1 MAPSNVAEAQAQAQD
16 TMSNIKSKAENL
28 KAQIPTSTDDL
39 PSADTVKETAKE
51 EVKKAASGLRS
62 LAGGAVGGICAVVVG
77 HPFDLVKVRLQTA
90 EKGVYSGAMDVVRK
104 TIAREGMF
112 RGLYAG
118 VSAPL
123 VGVTPMFA
131 VSFWGYDMGKKLVES
146 TTTVPV
152 VNNTPQYSI
161 AQISAAGFFSA
172 IPQTL
177 ITAPFERV
185 KIILQIQGQK
195 QLAPGEKPKYS
206 GGVDVVRQL
215 YKEGGIRSVFRG
227 SAMTLARD
235 GPGSAAY
242 FATYEYIKRSLSPKD
257 EHGNST
263 GQLSLPAVIAAGG
276 AAGVAMWIPVF
287 PVDTLKSRLQS
298 AAGNPTIGG
307 TLKELYGKGGIKA
320 FYPGFGPALARAVP
334 ANAATFLGVELAHK
348 AMNNMFG

>member
-1 MAPSNVAEAQAQAQD
+1 MSSSSSPVKQEQKQTPAAPNATIAQ
-16 TMSNIKSKAENL
+16 IKSF
-28 KAQIPTSTDDL
+28 
-39 PSADTVKETAKE
+39 V
-51 EVKKAASGLRS
+51 
-62 LAGGAVGGICAVVVG
+62 AGGAGGLCAVIVG

-90 EKGVYSGAMDVVRK
+90 EKGVYSGAIDVAKK
-104 TIAREGMF
+104 TIAREGLA

-131 VSFWGYDMGKKLVES
+131 VSFWGYDLGKTLVRNFS
-146 TTTVPV
+146 DVPV
-152 VNNTPQYSI
+152 LNGVHQYSI
-161 AQISAAGFFSA
+161 GQISTAGFFSA
-172 IPQTL
+172 IPMTL

-185 KIILQIQGQK
+185 KVLLQIQGQNPPP
-195 QLAPGEKPKYS
+195 PGQKPKYS

-242 FATYEYIKRSLSPKD
+242 FATYEYIKRSLTPKD
-257 EHGNST
+257 ADGNVT
-263 GQLSLPAVIAAGG
+263 GQLSLPAVVTAGA

-287 PVDTLKSRLQS
+287 PVDTIKSRLQS
-298 AAGNPTIGG
+298 AAGKPTIGG
-307 TLKELYGKGGIKA
+307 TISGLYASGGFKA
-320 FYPGFGPALARAVP
+320 FFPGFAPALARAVP

-348 AMNNMFG
+348 AMSKLFE